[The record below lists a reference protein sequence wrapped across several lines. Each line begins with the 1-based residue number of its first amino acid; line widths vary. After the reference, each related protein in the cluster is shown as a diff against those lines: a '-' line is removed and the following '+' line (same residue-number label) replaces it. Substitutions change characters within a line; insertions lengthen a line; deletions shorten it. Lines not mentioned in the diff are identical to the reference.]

1 MLRITSLPCPSSL
14 SPGHSSFHSDFKLVR
29 HPCFGDL
36 VVFPFPGTAHS
47 LSLAVWD
54 EIRPSQQ
61 PLPLLCYVCASFN
74 KYLLFTKY
82 VPGTIEG
89 AGVQQTKSPFPFG
102 YFLVSKVQL
111 FTTLSLSS
119 CQFWGHRLL
128 FLFQHLTYSQISS
141 TQVCLLRAEPGHWS
155 YKNKQDTVPGLQSS
169 WSLWRKDALKLITE
183 QFQQLGSL
191 HSC

>member
-1 MLRITSLPCPSSL
+1 MRQPQAAPTTCLQGEGPKFTASLHPSQLSSQKALAQSQRDLLTCLESLDETRCAQESYYSSVPFAALSSALFPASL

-36 VVFPFPGTAHS
+36 VVFPFPSTAHS

-82 VPGTIEG
+82 VPGTVEG
-89 AGVQQTKSPFPFG
+89 AGVQQTNKSP
-102 YFLVSKVQL
+102 
-111 FTTLSLSS
+111 
-119 CQFWGHRLL
+119 
-128 FLFQHLTYSQISS
+128 
-141 TQVCLLRAEPGHWS
+141 
-155 YKNKQDTVPGLQSS
+155 N
-169 WSLWRKDALKLITE
+169 
-183 QFQQLGSL
+183 
-191 HSC
+191 